1 MENSQN
7 VEQQNTE
14 QQNGGAEQQ
23 DNVAELAAL
32 KELLEETN
40 KSIAALKKD
49 NEELKKLNFKL
60 AMQAERSEVED
71 KSVEDCLHDCFMP
84 TMKKQG
90 KGRK

>member
-1 MENSQN
+1 MDEQHEQQEQQ
-7 VEQQNTE
+7 EQQNS
-14 QQNGGAEQQ
+14 GAEAH
-23 DNVAELAAL
+23 DNAAEMAAL

-60 AMQAERSEVED
+60 AMQAERSEVEH

-84 TMKKQG
+84 TMKK
-90 KGRK
+90 

>member
-1 MENSQN
+1 MENSEKA
-7 VEQQNTE
+7 EQQKTE
-14 QQNGGAEQQ
+14 QQNGGAEQH
-23 DNVAELAAL
+23 DNAAELAAL

-60 AMQAERSEVED
+60 AMQAERSEVEH

-84 TMKKQG
+84 TMKK
-90 KGRK
+90 

>member
-84 TMKKQG
+84 TMKK
-90 KGRK
+90 